1 MVCPVMTGPMCGYK
15 HGKHH
20 QVWENDWVYSFN
32 MSPEHPNP
40 KRGAVCMTFG
50 PQSPQS
56 DGQEVDRQEW
66 LKY

>member
-40 KRGAVCMTFG
+40 QARRCLHDVWATE
-50 PQSPQS
+50 PS
-56 DGQEVDRQEW
+56 E
-66 LKY
+66 